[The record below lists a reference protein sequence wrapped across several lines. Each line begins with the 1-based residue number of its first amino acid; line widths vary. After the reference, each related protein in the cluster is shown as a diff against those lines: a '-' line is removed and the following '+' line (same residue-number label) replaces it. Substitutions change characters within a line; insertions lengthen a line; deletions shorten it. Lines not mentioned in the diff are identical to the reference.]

1 MLCSAPVC
9 TRRSQS
15 AAFHDLHASRTVF
28 EPMLLC
34 FTCNRISHV
43 KCNGL
48 TIETFKEQHL
58 PWTCK
63 HFSTH
68 SSIIGIVRVADY
80 SSGLLDSTVFLF
92 LTDEIETER
101 LLEQGEIWIAEQL
114 SRITNPNL
122 IIGVAE
128 SKQLYKQNEINEMR
142 KRIPNTHTLLDLNVK
157 NHQYFTINTTKLVE
171 LLEPFTRV
179 IGFKFGYDNV
189 TRRIR
194 PFGVLLTFQTYNNKC
209 ILSPRICELNYYNAS
224 IADVGAAMHPASFAP
239 HWIEKRVSKLHEAA
253 QDEQQPKQVIDNNEE
268 PKEQENSSSSA
279 LSIGCDY
286 KLTDEGQ
293 II

>member
-1 MLCSAPVC
+1 
-9 TRRSQS
+9 
-15 AAFHDLHASRTVF
+15 
-28 EPMLLC
+28 
-34 FTCNRISHV
+34 
-43 KCNGL
+43 
-48 TIETFKEQHL
+48 
-58 PWTCK
+58 
-63 HFSTH
+63 
-68 SSIIGIVRVADY
+68 
-80 SSGLLDSTVFLF
+80 
-92 LTDEIETER
+92 
-101 LLEQGEIWIAEQL
+101 
-114 SRITNPNL
+114 
-122 IIGVAE
+122 
-128 SKQLYKQNEINEMR
+128 MR

-194 PFGVLLTFQTYNNKC
+194 PFGVLFTFQTCREMIEFHRKSFFFYNKRIRFGFPKSIPILLYNEYAYLLSDNNKC

-239 HWIEKRVSKLHEAA
+239 HWIEKRVSKLQEAA
-253 QDEQQPKQVIDNNEE
+253 QDEQQLKQVNDNNEE